1 MYVLAIDTAVYYN
14 LHWFVMIFK
23 RYPVSDYDCHQESST
38 LSICALF
45 TWTKYLLYERRR
57 YTVIQCPKALLAS
70 SLLPSCA
77 PSALPPPPRPFP
89 VPDYSPPSPV
99 LCNQTYFT
107 TLTFTLALNNWD
119 GSTRFLFFFLF
130 FFFPFSFPFL
140 SFFFFSLQ
148 HRHWAC
154 N

>member
-1 MYVLAIDTAVYYN
+1 MYVLAIDTTVYYN

-23 RYPVSDYDCHQESST
+23 RYPVSDYDCHQGSST

-77 PSALPPPPRPFP
+77 PSALPPPPPLSRTRLFSPLPSSMQPDLLYHPHIYPRPQQLEWVYP
-89 VPDYSPPSPV
+89 VS
-99 LCNQTYFT
+99 
-107 TLTFTLALNNWD
+107 
-119 GSTRFLFFFLF
+119 FLFSFFLF
-130 FFFPFSFPFL
+130 SFFLSFPFL
-140 SFFFFSLQ
+140 FFLFPS
-148 HRHWAC
+148 A
-154 N
+154 